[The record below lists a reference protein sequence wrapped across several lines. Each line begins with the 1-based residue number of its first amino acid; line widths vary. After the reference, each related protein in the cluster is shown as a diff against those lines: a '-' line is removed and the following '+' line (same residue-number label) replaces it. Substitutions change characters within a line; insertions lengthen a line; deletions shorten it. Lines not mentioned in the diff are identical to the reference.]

1 MKHICQAFGESH
13 RLALALALALG
24 LHAALLGLPSRDWS
38 PHLLQP
44 PRFTV
49 TLRPPPQPPP
59 LPTIST
65 PLATE
70 PANPPLAATPPPAP
84 TPPQPSTLAPA
95 PAAASARTSPSATLS
110 PAKAKPPPQ
119 ATTRSQA
126 AKPRSVQTNPA
137 PPRTTQAVSALAMPG
152 RSPRPTRA
160 AVKPVDAP
168 PLPAESQPQPSLG
181 KHEQP
186 SSHPAIARPAHAKS
200 SRETAQKAPSRLD
213 STTLL
218 GQVAGLDVETQQRT
232 SRSVREQR
240 VNLADSHSLAGFYA
254 ADWARK
260 VTRIGEINFPDAAR
274 RLAVSAGPLLEA
286 VIRAD
291 GSLRE
296 VRVLRSSGHTELDQA
311 AQRIVQLAAPY
322 PPFSSDLRQQATVLR
337 ITAPWRFDPGG
348 RVRLR

>member
-1 MKHICQAFGESH
+1 MKHTYQAFGESY
-13 RLALALALALG
+13 RLRLALALALG
-24 LHAALLGLPSRDWS
+24 LHVALLGLPSRDWS

-59 LPTIST
+59 LPTITT

-84 TPPQPSTLAPA
+84 TPPQPSTPA
-95 PAAASARTSPSATLS
+95 PTATALARTPPSATLS

-119 ATTRSQA
+119 STTRPQPT
-126 AKPRSVQTNPA
+126 KPRSVQPNPD
-137 PPRTTQAVSALAMPG
+137 PPRTTQAVPAPAMPG

-160 AVKPVDAP
+160 VVKPMDTP

-186 SSHPAIARPAHAKS
+186 SSHPAIPRPAHAKS
-200 SRETAQKAPSRLD
+200 SRETAQKAPGRLD

-218 GQVAGLDVETQQRT
+218 GQVAGLDVENQQRT

-240 VNLADSHSLAGFYA
+240 VSLADNHSLAGFYA

-274 RLAVSAGPLLEA
+274 RLAVSAGPLLE
-286 VIRAD
+286 VTIRAD

-296 VRVLRSSGHTELDQA
+296 VRVLRSSGHAELDQA